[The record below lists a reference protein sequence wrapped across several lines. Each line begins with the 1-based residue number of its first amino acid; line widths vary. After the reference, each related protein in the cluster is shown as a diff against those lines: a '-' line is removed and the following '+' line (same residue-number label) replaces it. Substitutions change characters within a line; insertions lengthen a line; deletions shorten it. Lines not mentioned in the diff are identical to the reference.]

1 MKKYLILLLGIMFSS
16 DQIPAPNQS
25 HPILLS
31 NGVIHTISNGT
42 IHGPDILF
50 NDGKIVAIG
59 HGIEIPNNTE
69 IIDVEGKHIY
79 PGLISAGST
88 LGLQEVNAV
97 RATRDYAETG
107 SINPNV
113 RANVSYHPDSE
124 LIPVSRSNGVLVAH
138 VIPQSGRISGTSS
151 AMLLDGWTWENCTLK
166 HPVAMNLNWPAMDL
180 SFSSWNKK
188 SIKDQEKS
196 KLNALNEIDQ
206 LFNSARAYNKLNKEN
221 LNFKSNPRLAS
232 LTKVTKGEIPL
243 IIKANSV
250 KQIESAI
257 YWSVEQ
263 NIDIIILGGKDA
275 WRTIDLILE
284 KNIPIIF
291 ESVLSVPKR
300 RYEDYDQPY
309 KTPMILHEAG
319 VRFCISNST
328 SSFQTPH
335 IRDLPYH
342 AAMASSFGL
351 NPEEALRAITLSTA
365 EILGIDN
372 KVGSLE
378 AGKDATLFIADGDI
392 LDIRTNVEQAYI
404 LGKRV
409 DMSDRQKMLYEKY
422 TQKYIQNSIL
432 PNE

>member
-1 MKKYLILLLGIMFSS
+1 MKKYLILFLSIMVSS

-25 HPILLS
+25 HPILLR
-31 NGVIHTISNGT
+31 NGVIHTVSNGT
-42 IHGPDILF
+42 VHGPDILF
-50 NDGKIVAIG
+50 DDGKIVAIG

-69 IIDVEGKHIY
+69 IIDVEEKHIY

-88 LGLQEVNAV
+88 LGLQEVNSV

-151 AMLLDGWTWENCTLK
+151 AMLLDGWTWEDCTLK

-196 KLNALNEIDQ
+196 RLNALSEIDQ

-232 LTKVTKGEIPL
+232 LTKVTNGEIPL

-319 VRFCISNST
+319 VRFCITNST

-335 IRDLPYH
+335 LRELPYY
-342 AAMASSFGL
+342 AAMAASFGL
-351 NPEEALRAITLSTA
+351 NSEEALRAITLSTA

-378 AGKDATLFIADGDI
+378 VGKDATLFIADGDI

-422 TQKYIQNSIL
+422 TQKYIQNGIL

>member
-16 DQIPAPNQS
+16 DQIPAPNQF
-25 HPILLS
+25 HPILLR
-31 NGVIHTISNGT
+31 NGFIHTVSNGT
-42 IHGPDILF
+42 VHGPDILF
-50 NDGKIVAIG
+50 DDGKIVAIG
-59 HGIEIPNNTE
+59 HGIEIPNNTK
-69 IIDVEGKHIY
+69 IIDVKGKHIY

-151 AMLLDGWTWENCTLK
+151 AMLLDGWTWEDCTLK

-422 TQKYIQNSIL
+422 TQKYIQNGTL

>member
-16 DQIPAPNQS
+16 DQIPAPNQF
-25 HPILLS
+25 HPILLR
-31 NGVIHTISNGT
+31 NGFIHTVSNGT
-42 IHGPDILF
+42 VHGPDILF
-50 NDGKIVAIG
+50 DDGKIVAIG
-59 HGIEIPNNTE
+59 HGIEIPNNTK
-69 IIDVEGKHIY
+69 IIDVKGKHIY

-151 AMLLDGWTWENCTLK
+151 AMLLDGWTWEDCTLK

-196 KLNALNEIDQ
+196 RLNALNEIDQ

-378 AGKDATLFIADGDI
+378 VGKDATLFIADGDI

-422 TQKYIQNSIL
+422 TQKYIQNGTL